1 LGIDP
6 QIDELDRRVLNNDTI
21 DPVLRKLAIV
31 FDLAKWGILIK
42 VLPWTVLFCI
52 VKVGIHWLGWE
63 RWAFDSLTGALF
75 SAAIFT
81 IALMLS
87 GTLADYRSSEGMPSQ
102 IVNSLESIQDIDRIL
117 RSTYPDCYAQSLQQ
131 ILSDVGTKILDWL
144 QSDGEFDEINLTLD
158 RINPHLSMILNLP
171 NGALFVNR
179 IQVEQANIRSISRQM
194 RGNRDTDFLLPA
206 YVLMWL
212 FLAGSI
218 LALLLIEVKDFS
230 ESLVISAFM
239 CTAFLYLLLLICDL
253 DNPFEYDGKSSVD
266 VDLSGLIDLRD
277 RLKIDPADG

>member
-6 QIDELDRRVLNNDTI
+6 QIDELDRRVLNYDTI
-21 DPVLRKLAIV
+21 DSVFRKLAIV

-75 SAAIFT
+75 SAAIFV

-102 IVNSLESIQDIDRIL
+102 IINSIESIQDIDRII
-117 RSTYPDCYAQSLQQ
+117 RSTYPECYSQSLQQ
-131 ILSDVGTKILDWL
+131 LLSDVGTKILDWL
-144 QSDGEFDEINLTLD
+144 QSDGEFDEINLAID
-158 RINPHLSMILNLP
+158 RINPTLTKVLALP

-194 RGNRDTDFLLPA
+194 RGNRDTDFLVPA

-218 LALLLIEVKDFS
+218 LALLLIKVEDFS

-266 VDLSGLIDLRD
+266 VDLSGLVDLRD
-277 RLKIDPADG
+277 RLKIDCAEG

>member
-1 LGIDP
+1 LGIYP
-6 QIDELDRRVLNNDTI
+6 QIYKLDKRVLNYDTI
-21 DPVLRKLAIV
+21 DPVFKKLAIE
-31 FDLAKWGILIK
+31 LNMAKWGILIK
-42 VLPWTVLFCI
+42 VLPWTGLFCI
-52 VKVGIHWLGWE
+52 FKLGMHYLGWE

-75 SAAIFT
+75 SAATFV

-87 GTLADYRSSEGMPSQ
+87 GTLTDYRASEGMPSQ
-102 IVNSLESIQDIDRIL
+102 IVSSIENIQDIDRIIL
-117 RSTYPDCYAQSLQQ
+117 STYPECYAQSLQQ
-131 ILSDVGTKILDWL
+131 VLSEVGTKILDWL
-144 QSDGEFDEINLTLD
+144 QSDGEFDEINMALD
-158 RINPHLSMILNLP
+158 RINPTLAIVLSLP

-179 IQVEQANIRSISRQM
+179 IQLEQANIRSISRQM

-212 FLAGSI
+212 FLGGSI
-218 LALLLIEVKDFS
+218 LALLLIKVEDFS

-266 VDLSGLIDLRD
+266 VDLSGLVDLRD
-277 RLKIDPADG
+277 RLKIDAAKS